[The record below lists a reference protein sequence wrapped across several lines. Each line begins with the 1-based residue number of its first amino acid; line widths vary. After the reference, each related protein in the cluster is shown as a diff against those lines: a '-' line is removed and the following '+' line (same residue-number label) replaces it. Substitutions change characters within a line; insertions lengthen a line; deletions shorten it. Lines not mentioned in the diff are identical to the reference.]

1 LGSNAGRFL
10 YTPVRVFRC
19 ATAPCSEQVFLSWRA
34 SPQTFPFESEQ
45 KLFIML
51 AYRFTERGLKMAQMQ
66 IVINDKHY
74 QYLQQR
80 AQKQNM
86 SLNQILSELIEAD
99 IVWQQKLI
107 SDPMQALF
115 GQIEDSFDT
124 KNVDDVVY
132 GLESL

>member
-1 LGSNAGRFL
+1 
-10 YTPVRVFRC
+10 
-19 ATAPCSEQVFLSWRA
+19 
-34 SPQTFPFESEQ
+34 
-45 KLFIML
+45 
-51 AYRFTERGLKMAQMQ
+51 MAQMQ

-74 QYLQQR
+74 QYLRQR

-86 SLNQILSELIEAD
+86 SLNQVLSELIEAD

-115 GQIEDSFDT
+115 GQIEDTFDT